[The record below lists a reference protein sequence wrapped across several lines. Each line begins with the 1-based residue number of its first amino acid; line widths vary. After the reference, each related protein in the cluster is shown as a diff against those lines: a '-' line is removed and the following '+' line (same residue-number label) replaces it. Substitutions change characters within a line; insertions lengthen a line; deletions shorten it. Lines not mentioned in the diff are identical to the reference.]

1 MPMMELPD
9 NEDDR
14 LPHGLLAAI
23 SRHGGTRNFAAN
35 TVLIHEGD
43 VSDSIFIVLSG
54 RVKAYS
60 AGPQGREIVLEE
72 FGPGHY
78 VGELALDGD
87 KRSVSIKTLEATTC
101 CVVQRDGLDAFLLEH
116 PEFAGHLTRKLIRMV
131 RRLTEQVKSLALQ
144 DVYGRVT
151 RVLMEL
157 SDPVDD
163 HPEQRLVRQR
173 LTQQDIADRVGSSR
187 EMVHRVM
194 KELAI
199 GEYVVTDENSKL
211 LVIRKKLP
219 HAW

>member
-1 MPMMELPD
+1 MTSAA
-9 NEDDR
+9 DDR
-14 LPHGLLAAI
+14 LPHSLLVAM
-23 SRHGGTRNFAAN
+23 SRHGGTRSFAAN

-43 VSDSIFIVLSG
+43 EGDALYIILSG

-60 AGPQGREIVLEE
+60 AGAQGREIVLDEL
-72 FGPGHY
+72 GPGQF
-78 VGELALDGD
+78 VGELAMDGEP
-87 KRSVSIKTLEATTC
+87 RSVSIKTLEPTAC
-101 CVVQRDGLDAFLLEH
+101 CVVQREGLDAFLVEH
-116 PEFAGHLTRKLIRMV
+116 PEFAGHLTRKLVRMV

-144 DVYGRVT
+144 DVYGRVA

-157 SDPVDD
+157 SDVQPAGG
-163 HPEQRLVRQR
+163 ETRTVRQK

-199 GEYVVTDENSKL
+199 GGYVTPDENSKL

>member
-1 MPMMELPD
+1 MMALPPTD
-9 NEDDR
+9 DDR
-14 LPHGLLAAI
+14 LPHSLLVAVA
-23 SRHGGTRNFAAN
+23 RHGGTRSFAAN

-43 VSDSIFIVLSG
+43 ESDAIYIVLSG
-54 RVKAYS
+54 RIKAYS
-60 AGPQGREIVLEE
+60 AGSQGREIVLDEM
-72 FGPGHY
+72 GPGQY
-78 VGELALDGD
+78 VGELALDGER
-87 KRSVSIKTLEATTC
+87 RSVSIKTLEPTTC
-101 CVVQRDGLDAFLLEH
+101 CVVQREGLDAFLAEH

-157 SDPVDD
+157 SEPVDG
-163 HPEQRLVRQR
+163 HAEQRIVRQK

-194 KELAI
+194 KELSI
-199 GEYVVTDENSKL
+199 GNYVSPDENTKL

>member
-1 MPMMELPD
+1 MTVSPPA
-9 NEDDR
+9 DDR
-14 LPHGLLAAI
+14 LPHSLLVAI
-23 SRHGGTRNFAAN
+23 SRHGGTRSFAAN

-43 VSDSIFIVLSG
+43 ESDALYIILGG

-60 AGPQGREIVLEE
+60 AGAQGREIVLDE
-72 FGPGHY
+72 FGPGHF
-78 VGELALDGD
+78 VGELAMDGER
-87 KRSVSIKTLEATTC
+87 RSVSIKTLEPTTC
-101 CVVQRDGLDAFLLEH
+101 CVVQREGLDAFLAEH
-116 PEFAGHLTRKLIRMV
+116 PEFASHLTRKLVRMV

-144 DVYGRVT
+144 DVYGRVA

-157 SDPVDD
+157 SDAGPAGSDARV
-163 HPEQRLVRQR
+163 VRQK

-199 GEYVVTDENSKL
+199 GGYVTPDENSKL

>member
-1 MPMMELPD
+1 MTVSPAA
-9 NEDDR
+9 DDR
-14 LPHGLLAAI
+14 LPHSLLVAI
-23 SRHGGTRNFAAN
+23 SRHGGTRSFAAN

-43 VSDSIFIVLSG
+43 ESDALYIILGG

-60 AGPQGREIVLEE
+60 AGPQGREIVLDE
-72 FGPGHY
+72 FGPGHF
-78 VGELALDGD
+78 VGELAMDGER
-87 KRSVSIKTLEATTC
+87 RSVSIKTLEPTTC
-101 CVVQRDGLDAFLLEH
+101 CVVQREGLDAFLVEH
-116 PEFAGHLTRKLIRMV
+116 PEFAGHLMRKLVRMV

-144 DVYGRVT
+144 DVYGRVA

-157 SDPVDD
+157 SDPGPAGSEARV
-163 HPEQRLVRQR
+163 VRQK

-199 GEYVVTDENSKL
+199 GGYVTPDENSKL

>member
-1 MPMMELPD
+1 MMALPPT
-9 NEDDR
+9 EDDR
-14 LPHGLLAAI
+14 LPHSLLVAVA
-23 SRHGGTRNFAAN
+23 RHGGTRSFAAN

-43 VSDSIFIVLSG
+43 ESDAIYIVLSG
-54 RVKAYS
+54 RIKAYS
-60 AGPQGREIVLEE
+60 AGSQGREIVLDEM
-72 FGPGHY
+72 GPGQY
-78 VGELALDGD
+78 VGELALDGER
-87 KRSVSIKTLEATTC
+87 RSVSIKTLEPTTC
-101 CVVQRDGLDAFLLEH
+101 CVVQREGLDAFLAEH

-157 SDPVDD
+157 SEPVDG
-163 HPEQRLVRQR
+163 HAEQRIVRQK

-194 KELAI
+194 KELSI
-199 GEYVVTDENSKL
+199 GNYVSPDENTKL